1 MASSYG
7 SAMPQGSRV
16 DVFDPA
22 AVKRGG
28 ASFHVQSIGSMAMP
42 PLLMFIGM
50 DITFAFVSGSYMPVA
65 LVFATICFLFAALLG
80 NLGRKSVK
88 GPFYTIVSI
97 LCFIATAN
105 GIMSGLSIQA
115 RFFGPYWSY
124 EHRPIYTDVLATDP
138 AAARSDA
145 GVISFASNAVVDTFR
160 SGNVQSAHGR
170 QFCAAPILDES
181 QQLLAEFWAVG
192 QECCEGHVG
201 YYCDAAQDLTAKSGA
216 VVFEMDSWFVRDPY
230 YKYIAAVK
238 QAAAR
243 NQLQIPRRP
252 ILVRWVKDPTTITN
266 GLWSEGMTHLGVGM
280 LAYGFLAF
288 VLAAVLHFATQPR
301 SK

>member
-1 MASSYG
+1 
-7 SAMPQGSRV
+7 MPQGSRV

-22 AVKRGG
+22 AQKRGG
-28 ASFHVQSIGSMAMP
+28 ANFHVQSIGSMALP
-42 PLLMFIGM
+42 PFLMFAGM
-50 DITFAFVSGSYMPVA
+50 AIVFAFLSGSYLPVA
-65 LVFATICFLFAALLG
+65 LVLATICILFACLLG

-105 GIMSGLSIQA
+105 GIMAGLSIQA
-115 RFFGPYWSY
+115 RFFGPYWNY

-138 AAARSDA
+138 AAARVDA
-145 GVISFASNAVVDTFR
+145 GIISFASNALVDTFR
-160 SGNVQSAHGR
+160 SGNVQSAHGK

-181 QQLLAEFWAVG
+181 QQSVAEFWAVG
-192 QECCEGHVG
+192 MDCCEGHVG

-216 VVFEMDSWFVRDPY
+216 VVFEMDSWLVRDPY
-230 YKYIAAVK
+230 YKYMAAVK

-243 NQLQIPRRP
+243 NQLQLPPRP
-252 ILVRWVKDPTTITN
+252 VLVRWVKDPTAITN
-266 GLWSEGMTHLGVGM
+266 GLWSEGMIHLGVGI
-280 LAYGFLAF
+280 LAYAFIVF

-301 SK
+301 SN